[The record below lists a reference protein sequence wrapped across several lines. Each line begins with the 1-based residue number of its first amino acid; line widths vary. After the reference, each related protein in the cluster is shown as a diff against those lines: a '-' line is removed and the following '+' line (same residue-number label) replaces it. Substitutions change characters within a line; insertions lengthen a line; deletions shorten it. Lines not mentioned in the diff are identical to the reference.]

1 MIYRTRSHVD
11 QFSGLVSGL
20 KAERRQCYI
29 AVGKKYGY
37 SFFTLCE
44 EKSGING
51 NFPGIQN
58 VGHLI
63 PGEVSRELTKARG
76 FTAFLLLSST
86 LLTKRPH
93 LFEFPQ

>member
-1 MIYRTRSHVD
+1 VD

-20 KAERRQCYI
+20 KAERRRCYI

-63 PGEVSRELTKARG
+63 PGEVSRELTKTRG

-93 LFEFPQ
+93 LFQFPQ